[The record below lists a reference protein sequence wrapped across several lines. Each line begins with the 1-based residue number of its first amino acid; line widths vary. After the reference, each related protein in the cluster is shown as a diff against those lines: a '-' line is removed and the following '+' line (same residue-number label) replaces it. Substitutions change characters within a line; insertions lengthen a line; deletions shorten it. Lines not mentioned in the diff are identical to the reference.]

1 MVRGFYVL
9 FLVVLLLAVS
19 VNSSAAA
26 ENSTLDDTACA
37 DNFTVLEAQGDDV
50 TGALTHNVTVDSEG
64 VVLQTR
70 NYTCGPAALA
80 TVLQR
85 LGVNTTEDEL
95 AGLAGTTEDGTTMQG
110 LLEASRAKG
119 MNATGMKLN
128 ISELKE
134 NMIAYTI
141 NDGTGHYTVINGITN
156 DTVKLADPSL
166 GNIEMNIEEFT
177 EIYSGY
183 ALVINDPNNPRQ
195 VNGTTEQTNNQTDQS
210 NENTSSETINN
221 LTDTTSD
228 VQADNRTLTDEEMQN
243 IKGKKWRHKHWH
255 PWKWRC
261 SYHWHGWYPVRV
273 RAYYGFH
280 IVSYTAQMVR
290 CACTLDADGFDYYYA
305 RCKTYGDRYMDW
317 YRRVGYR
324 YAA

>member
-1 MVRGFYVL
+1 MRGFYVL
-9 FLVVLLLAVS
+9 LLVVLLLAVS

-119 MNATGMKLN
+119 VNATGMKLN
-128 ISELKE
+128 ISELRE

-156 DTVKLADPSL
+156 DTIKLADPSL
-166 GNIEMNIEEFT
+166 GNIEMNIEEFA

-183 ALVINDPNNPRQ
+183 TLVIKDPNNPQ
-195 VNGTTEQTNNQTDQS
+195 VNETTDQS
-210 NENTSSETINN
+210 NKNTNSSEPINN
-221 LTDTTSD
+221 LTDTASA
-228 VQADNRTLTDEEMQN
+228 VKAGNRTLTDEEMKN
-243 IKGKKWRHKHWH
+243 IKGKKWRHKH
-255 PWKWRC
+255 
-261 SYHWHGWYPVRV
+261 
-273 RAYYGFH
+273 
-280 IVSYTAQMVR
+280 
-290 CACTLDADGFDYYYA
+290 
-305 RCKTYGDRYMDW
+305 
-317 YRRVGYR
+317 
-324 YAA
+324 

>member
-1 MVRGFYVL
+1 MRGFYVL
-9 FLVVLLLAVS
+9 LLAVLLLAVS

-37 DNFTVLEAQGDDV
+37 DNCTVLEAQGDDV

-119 MNATGMKLN
+119 MNANGMKLN

-141 NDGTGHYTVINGITN
+141 NDGMGHYTVINEITN
-156 DTVKLADPSL
+156 ETIKLADPSL
-166 GNIEMNIEEFT
+166 GNIEMNIEEFA
-177 EIYSGY
+177 EIYSRY
-183 ALVINDPNNPRQ
+183 TLVI
-195 VNGTTEQTNNQTDQS
+195 
-210 NENTSSETINN
+210 
-221 LTDTTSD
+221 
-228 VQADNRTLTDEEMQN
+228 
-243 IKGKKWRHKHWH
+243 
-255 PWKWRC
+255 
-261 SYHWHGWYPVRV
+261 
-273 RAYYGFH
+273 
-280 IVSYTAQMVR
+280 
-290 CACTLDADGFDYYYA
+290 
-305 RCKTYGDRYMDW
+305 
-317 YRRVGYR
+317 
-324 YAA
+324 

>member
-1 MVRGFYVL
+1 M
-9 FLVVLLLAVS
+9 LLLAVS

-37 DNFTVLEAQGDDV
+37 DNCTVLEAQGDDV

-64 VVLQTR
+64 VVLQAR

-95 AGLAGTTEDGTTMQG
+95 AGLAGTTEEGTTMQG
-110 LLEASRAKG
+110 LLEASMAKG

-128 ISELKE
+128 ISELTE

-156 DTVKLADPSL
+156 DTIKLADPSL
-166 GNIEMNIEEFT
+166 GDIEMNIEEFA

-183 ALVINDPNNPRQ
+183 TLVINDHNNPQ
-195 VNGTTEQTNNQTDQS
+195 VNETTDQS
-210 NENTSSETINN
+210 NKNTNSSDSINN
-221 LTDTTSD
+221 LTDTASD
-228 VQADNRTLTDEEMQN
+228 VQADNRTLTDEEMKN
-243 IKGKKWRHKHWH
+243 IKGKCWQFLAPVTIGTIIISVRNKYVPKKYWCYIAYH
-255 PWKWRC
+255 PPFKK
-261 SYHWHGWYPVRV
+261 V
-273 RAYYGFH
+273 RAYIGKDHRIHY
-280 IVSYTAQMVR
+280 IEYDV
-290 CACTLDADGFDYYYA
+290 
-305 RCKTYGDRYMDW
+305 
-317 YRRVGYR
+317 
-324 YAA
+324 

>member
-1 MVRGFYVL
+1 MGVSKVRGLYIL
-9 FLVVLLLAVS
+9 LLVVLLLAVS

-26 ENSTLDDTACA
+26 
-37 DNFTVLEAQGDDV
+37 DNCTVLEAQGDDV
-50 TGALTHNVTVDSEG
+50 AGALTHNVTVDSEG

-70 NYTCGPAALA
+70 NYTCGPAALV

-119 MNATGMKLN
+119 VNATGMKLN

-141 NDGTGHYTVINGITN
+141 NDGMGHYTVINEITN
-156 DTVKLADPSL
+156 ETIKLADPSL

-183 ALVINDPNNPRQ
+183 TLVIKDPNNPQ
-195 VNGTTEQTNNQTDQS
+195 VNETTDQS
-210 NENTSSETINN
+210 NKNKLI
-221 LTDTTSD
+221 
-228 VQADNRTLTDEEMQN
+228 RT
-243 IKGKKWRHKHWH
+243 HK
-255 PWKWRC
+255 
-261 SYHWHGWYPVRV
+261 
-273 RAYYGFH
+273 
-280 IVSYTAQMVR
+280 
-290 CACTLDADGFDYYYA
+290 
-305 RCKTYGDRYMDW
+305 
-317 YRRVGYR
+317 
-324 YAA
+324 

>member
-1 MVRGFYVL
+1 MRGFYVL
-9 FLVVLLLAVS
+9 LLVVLLLAVS

-26 ENSTLDDTACA
+26 DNSTLDETACA
-37 DNFTVLEAQGDDV
+37 DNCTVLEAQGDDV

-64 VVLQTR
+64 VVLQAR

-110 LLEASRAKG
+110 LLEAARAKG

-128 ISELKE
+128 ISELTE

-156 DTVKLADPSL
+156 DTIKLADPSL
-166 GNIEMNIEEFT
+166 GDIEMNIEEFA

-183 ALVINDPNNPRQ
+183 TLVINDHNNPQ
-195 VNGTTEQTNNQTDQS
+195 VNETTDQS
-210 NENTSSETINN
+210 NKNTNSSDSINN
-221 LTDTTSD
+221 LTDTASD
-228 VQADNRTLTDEEMQN
+228 VQADNRTLTDEEMKN
-243 IKGKKWRHKHWH
+243 IKGKCWQFLAPVTIGTIIISVRNKYVPKKYWCYIAYH
-255 PWKWRC
+255 PPFKK
-261 SYHWHGWYPVRV
+261 V
-273 RAYYGFH
+273 RAYIGKDHRIHY
-280 IVSYTAQMVR
+280 IEYDV
-290 CACTLDADGFDYYYA
+290 
-305 RCKTYGDRYMDW
+305 
-317 YRRVGYR
+317 
-324 YAA
+324 

>member
-1 MVRGFYVL
+1 ML
-9 FLVVLLLAVS
+9 LVVLLLAVS

-26 ENSTLDDTACA
+26 
-37 DNFTVLEAQGDDV
+37 DNCTVLEAQGDDV
-50 TGALTHNVTVDSEG
+50 AGALTHNVTVDSEG

-119 MNATGMKLN
+119 VNATGMKLN

-141 NDGTGHYTVINGITN
+141 NDGMGHYTVINEITN
-156 DTVKLADPSL
+156 ETIKLADPSL
-166 GNIEMNIEEFT
+166 GNIEMNIEEFA

-183 ALVINDPNNPRQ
+183 TLVIKDPNNPQ
-195 VNGTTEQTNNQTDQS
+195 VNETTDQS
-210 NENTSSETINN
+210 NRNTNSSEPINN
-221 LTDTTSD
+221 LTDTASD
-228 VQADNRTLTDEEMQN
+228 VQADNRTLTDEEMKN

-255 PWKWRC
+255 PWKWRY

-290 CACTLDADGFDYYYA
+290 CACTLDVDGFDYYYA

>member
-9 FLVVLLLAVS
+9 LLVVLLLAVS

-26 ENSTLDDTACA
+26 DNSTLDDTACA

-50 TGALTHNVTVDSEG
+50 AGALPHNVTVDSEG

-95 AGLAGTTEDGTTMQG
+95 AELAGTTEDGTTMQG

-119 MNATGMKLN
+119 VNATGMKLN
-128 ISELKE
+128 ISELRE

-156 DTVKLADPSL
+156 DTVKLADPGL
-166 GNIEMNIEEFT
+166 GNIEMNIEEFA

-183 ALVINDPNNPRQ
+183 ALVINDPNDPQ
-195 VNGTTEQTNNQTDQS
+195 VNETTDQS
-210 NENTSSETINN
+210 NKNTNSSDSINN
-221 LTDTTSD
+221 LTDTASD
-228 VQADNRTLTDEEMQN
+228 VKADNRTLTDEEMKN

-261 SYHWHGWYPVRV
+261 SYHWCGWYPVRV

-280 IVSYTAQMVR
+280 LASYTAQMVR
-290 CACTLDADGFDYYYA
+290 CIFTLDADGFDYYYA
-305 RCKTYGDRYMDW
+305 RCKTYSDRYMDW